1 MARRREDRGELRPL
15 ATLGPRAAKSE
26 EEARGGESRG
36 RPWPGPAQPVS
47 ACAIGAAFG
56 KNLINRKGENLD
68 RGKEKKERRKNKKK
82 DNKWGKGESLLLM
95 DKLS

>member
-1 MARRREDRGELRPL
+1 MARRRAGRRELRPL
-15 ATLGPRAAKSE
+15 ATLGPRAAKS

-47 ACAIGAAFG
+47 ACATGAAFG
-56 KNLINRKGENLD
+56 KILVNKERENLD

-82 DNKWGKGESLLLM
+82 DNKWEKGEVCF
-95 DKLS
+95 

>member
-1 MARRREDRGELRPL
+1 M
-15 ATLGPRAAKSE
+15 
-26 EEARGGESRG
+26 
-36 RPWPGPAQPVS
+36 S